1 MKVAITA
8 CLLMACAGHEQAPDT
23 ASANAQS
30 ALAGG
35 ADVVLRVD
43 VGGTRRAI
51 SPLIYGINDHRDIMD
66 SHPGVF
72 TFRRFG
78 GNRSSA
84 YNWENNASNAG
95 EDYHHSS
102 DAFFGESNEP
112 ARYVLDFIA
121 RAQRDGAEAL
131 VTIPLLERVARD
143 KNGPV
148 AQDEIASR
156 FVVSRSRSSGEPVT
170 TPDSTDDVVY
180 QDAFAARVVR
190 EHPRISF
197 SLDNEPGS
205 WNVTHPRIHPQRVTY
220 AELITRS
227 VDYARAIRRVA
238 PNSTIYGPASFGL
251 AGWLSLAGAPDAAGR
266 DFIDVY
272 LDAMARA
279 ETGGTRL
286 LDVFDVHFYPSPD
299 FEGQPIAQV
308 HGDAAG
314 DLRMQL
320 PRSLY
325 DDGYEEPSWIVR
337 DVLHE
342 PINLLP
348 RLTRTIREHYPGTK
362 LSITEYNYGGG
373 GDISG
378 AVAQADVLGAYGR
391 HGVHAAAFWE
401 LWQQPTEFI
410 VAAFDVFQRPGDLP
424 PFARTSLPAESNNVE
439 KVGVW
444 ASVDEATNRVSV
456 VVIHRSRDSLRL
468 RVDAGETSGVARRVV
483 LGASSSSLQAAEDI
497 SSTNGHYDFVSRG
510 PSVTYLS
517 IE

>member
-1 MKVAITA
+1 MRVAITA
-8 CLLMACAGHEQAPDT
+8 FFLVACAGHEQAPDT
-23 ASANAQS
+23 AAQS
-30 ALAGG
+30 APASD

-43 VGGTRRAI
+43 IDGARRRI
-51 SPLIYGINDHRDIMD
+51 SPLIYGINDHRDTVD
-66 SHPGVF
+66 AHPGVF

-78 GNRSSA
+78 GNRTSA

-95 EDYHHSS
+95 EDFRHSS
-102 DAFFGESNEP
+102 DAYFGESNEP
-112 ARYVLDFIA
+112 ARYVLDFVA
-121 RAQRDGAEAL
+121 RAQGDGAESL

-143 KNGPV
+143 KAGPV
-148 AQDEIASR
+148 TPREVATR
-156 FVVSRSRSSGEPVT
+156 FVTSRPQSAGAPDT
-170 TPDSTDDVVY
+170 TPDASDDVVY
-180 QDAFAARVVR
+180 QDAFAARVASD
-190 EHPRISF
+190 HPRMSF

-220 AELITRS
+220 AEVIARG

-251 AGWLSLAGAPDAAGR
+251 AGWRSLARAPDAGGR
-266 DFIDVY
+266 QFIDVY

-279 ETGGTRL
+279 EAHGGTRL
-286 LDVFDVHFYPSPD
+286 LDVFDVHFYPSAK

-325 DDGYEEPSWIVR
+325 DADYEEPSWIVR

-348 RLTRTIREHYPGTK
+348 RLMRTIVAHYPGTK

-373 GDISG
+373 DDMSG

-401 LWQQPTEFI
+401 LWRQPTEYI
-410 VAAFDVFQRPGDLP
+410 IAAFNVFRHPGELP
-424 PFARTSLPAESNNVE
+424 PFAGTSVPAASSNVE

-444 ASVDEATNRVSV
+444 ASVDDATNRVSV
-456 VVIHRSRDSLRL
+456 VVIQRSRDSLRL
-468 RVDAGETSGVARRVV
+468 RVDVGGRGVARRVV
-483 LGASSSSLQAAEDI
+483 LGGSGSTLQSAEDI
-497 SSTNGHYDFVSRG
+497 VSADGHYDFVSHG

>member
-1 MKVAITA
+1 MRVAITA
-8 CLLMACAGHEQAPDT
+8 CLLVACAGHEQTPDT
-23 ASANAQS
+23 VAQS
-30 ALAGG
+30 APAGEV
-35 ADVVLRVD
+35 DVVLRVD
-43 VGGTRRAI
+43 PDGTRRGI
-51 SPLIYGINDHRDIMD
+51 SPLIYGINDHRAVVDA
-66 SHPGVF
+66 HPGLF

-78 GNRSSA
+78 GNRTSG

-102 DAFFGESNEP
+102 DAYFGESNEP
-112 ARYVLDFIA
+112 ARYVLDFVEGA
-121 RAQRDGAEAL
+121 RGDGAEAL
-131 VTIPLLERVARD
+131 VTIPLLERIARD
-143 KNGPV
+143 KSGPV
-148 AQDEIASR
+148 AEAEVETRFVASR
-156 FVVSRSRSSGEPVT
+156 PQSSGEPDM
-170 TPDSTDDVVY
+170 TPDVSDDVVY
-180 QDAFAARVVR
+180 QDAFASRVSG
-190 EHPRISF
+190 EHPQVSF

-220 AELITRS
+220 AEVISRG

-251 AGWLSLAGAPDAAGR
+251 AGWRTLAGAPDAGGR
-266 DFIDVY
+266 QFIDVY
-272 LDAMARA
+272 LDAMAQA
-279 ETGGTRL
+279 EASGGVRL
-286 LDVFDVHFYPSPD
+286 LDVFDVHFYPSPT
-299 FEGQPIAQV
+299 FEGRPIAQV

-325 DDGYEEPSWIVR
+325 DPNYEEPSWIVR

-342 PINLLP
+342 PIHLLP
-348 RLTRTIREHYPGTK
+348 RLRRTIRAHYPGTK

-401 LWQQPTEFI
+401 LWRQPTEYI
-410 VAAFDVFQRPGDLP
+410 VAAFNVFRKPGDLP
-424 PFARTSLPAESNNVE
+424 PFGDTSIPAESSNVE

-444 ASVDEATNRVSV
+444 ASVDDAANRVSV

-468 RVDAGETSGVARRVV
+468 RVDVGAAGVARRLV
-483 LGASSSSLQAAEDI
+483 LGASGSALQSAEDI
-497 SSTNGHYDFVSRG
+497 SNADGRYDFVSRG